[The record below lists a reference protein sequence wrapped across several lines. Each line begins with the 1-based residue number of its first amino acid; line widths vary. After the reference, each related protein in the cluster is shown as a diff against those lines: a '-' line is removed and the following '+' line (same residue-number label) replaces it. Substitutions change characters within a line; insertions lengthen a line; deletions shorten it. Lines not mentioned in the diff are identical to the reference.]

1 LAFPNVSDVVT
12 TTIENRSKKAADNVT
27 RNNALLMRLE
37 EKGTARPFD
46 GGRTI
51 WQELEY
57 ALNGTANWYSGYEVL
72 NIAPQSVF
80 SAAEYY
86 IRQAAVAV
94 SISGLE
100 ELQNAGEEQMINLIA
115 GRVRNAE
122 NSLTTLIASAGVYAD
137 GTNST
142 SNGGLQFLLATSPT
156 TGVIGGIDRSVW
168 KFWQNIAYSSVTNG
182 GAAAT
187 SANIRR
193 YMDAVWVQLVRGT
206 DKPDLLVAD
215 NNYWLLY
222 NESLQPLQRITDD
235 RLAKAGYQSIVY
247 MGSPVVLDGGFQ
259 GFSTDPG
266 QFNPTGAAPTTGTGG
281 VPSNTMYFLNS
292 NYIYYRPHSQR
303 NFKPLA
309 PDRYSV
315 NQDATV
321 KLGERQS
328 VNQDAIVKLI
338 GWAGNMT
345 GSNFRLQGVLS
356 A

>member
-1 LAFPNVSDVVT
+1 MAFPNVSDVVT
-12 TTIENRSKKAADNVT
+12 TTIENRSRKAADNVT
-27 RNNALLMRLE
+27 RNNALLRRLE
-37 EKGTARPFD
+37 KKGKARPFD

-51 WQELEY
+51 WQEIEY

-72 NIAPQSVF
+72 NIAPQSIF
-80 SAAEYY
+80 TAAEYY
-86 IRQAAVAV
+86 IRQAACAV

-115 GRVRNAE
+115 GRVSNAE
-122 NSLTTLIASAGVYAD
+122 RSLTTLIASAGIYSD
-137 GTNST
+137 GTNSKAI
-142 SNGGLQFLLATSPT
+142 GGLQFLIAGTPN
-156 TGVIGGIDRSVW
+156 TGVVGGIDRSVW
-168 KFWQNIAYSSVTNG
+168 TFWQNISYSSTTNG

-193 YMDAVWVQLVRGT
+193 YMDAVYVQLVRGT

-222 NESLQPLQRITDD
+222 NESLQPLQRITS
-235 RLAKAGYQSIVY
+235 AEMAEAGYQSLVY

-259 GFSTDPG
+259 GFTSDPV
-266 QFNPTGAAPTTGTGG
+266 QFGTTGNPPTSSLGG
-281 VPSNTMYFLNS
+281 VPTNTMYFLNS
-292 NYIYYRPHSQR
+292 DYIYYRPHSRR

-315 NQDATV
+315 NQDAV
-321 KLGERQS
+321 
-328 VNQDAIVKLI
+328 VKLI

-345 GSNFRLQGVLS
+345 ISNSRLQGVLTN
-356 A
+356 